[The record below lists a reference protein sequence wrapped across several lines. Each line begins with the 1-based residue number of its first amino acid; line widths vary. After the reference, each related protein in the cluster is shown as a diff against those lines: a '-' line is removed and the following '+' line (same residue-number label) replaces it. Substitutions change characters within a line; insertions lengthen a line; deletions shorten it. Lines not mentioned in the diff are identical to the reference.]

1 MIKVLWA
8 DDEID
13 LLKPYILFLKAK
25 GYEVIPATDG
35 QEALDLIAEKSP
47 DIVFLDENMPGL
59 NGLETLVKIKSL
71 YSSIPVI
78 MITKSEEE
86 NIMEQAIGSKI
97 SDYLIKP
104 VNPNQILLTLK
115 KHLDSRR
122 LVTQTSAF
130 NYQQEF
136 RELSLRINE
145 NLSSEQWTELYK
157 QIVNWEIELSNLGDD
172 SLFEILKEQKAQA
185 NERFSKFYQENY
197 VDWIKG
203 NCSDTPLLSHKVLEK
218 KVFPLLKEKK
228 RPVFFIVLDNFR
240 FDQWKALKPMIEQY
254 LHLDDEGIYYSILPT
269 TTQYARN
276 ALFSSL
282 MPVDIKKYHP
292 DYWLDEDKEGNKN
305 QYEPE
310 LLDDNIARHRI
321 KASTTYH
328 KVLNATYGMRMI
340 DLLPNFMQN
349 DMNVIVYNFIDMLSH
364 ARTDSDLV
372 RELASDE
379 DAYRSVTKAWFDHS
393 PLKEVL
399 RYLSDKDVDVFITTD
414 HGSVKVNKPVKIKSN
429 KEASVN
435 LRYKIGR
442 LLDFE
447 AKEVYSIKTPE
458 EISLPS
464 LSIMSSMIFARSTG
478 FFVYPTNYN
487 YYVSY
492 YNNTF
497 QHGGISMEECMI
509 PLIRLSGKTTTK

>member
-1 MIKVLWA
+1 MVKVLWA

-13 LLKPYILFLKAK
+13 LLKPYILFLEAK
-25 GYEVIPATDG
+25 GYHVIPALDG
-35 QEALDLIAEKSP
+35 QEALDILAKEKV
-47 DIVFLDENMPGL
+47 DIIFLDENMPGL
-59 NGLETLVKIKSL
+59 NGLDALSKIKIK

-104 VNPNQILLTLK
+104 VNPNQILLALK
-115 KHLDSRR
+115 KHLEQNR
-122 LVTQTSAF
+122 LVTQTATQ

-136 RELSLRINE
+136 RQMSMRINE
-145 NLSSEQWTELYK
+145 NLDWQEWIDLYK
-157 QIVNWEIELSNLGDD
+157 EIVHWEIDLSESNDE
-172 SLFEILKEQKAQA
+172 SIFEILKEQKALA
-185 NERFSKFYQENY
+185 NDRFSKFYQENY
-197 VDWIKG
+197 SDWIRDKG
-203 NCSDTPLLSHKVLEK
+203 EQSPLMSHKILER

-228 RPVFFIVLDNFR
+228 RPIFLIVLDNFR
-240 FDQWKALKPMIEQY
+240 FDQWKALKPMVEQY
-254 LHLDDEGIYYSILPT
+254 VHVKDEGIYYSILPT

-282 MPVDIKKYHP
+282 MPLDIKKYYP
-292 DYWLDEDKEGNKN
+292 QYWLDEDKEGNKN
-305 QYEPE
+305 QYEPQ
-310 LLDDNIARHRI
+310 LFDDNLARHRI
-321 KASTTYH
+321 KATTTYH

-340 DLLPNFMQN
+340 DILPNFLQS
-349 DMNVIVYNFIDMLSH
+349 DINVIVYNFIDMLSH

-372 RELASDE
+372 RELAFDE
-379 DAYRSVTKAWFDHS
+379 NAYRSVTRTWFEHS

-399 RYLSDKDVDVFITTD
+399 KYLSDKDVDIFITTD
-414 HGSVKVNKPVKIKSN
+414 HGSVKVNKPVRIKSN

-447 AKEVYSIKTPE
+447 SREVYHIKNPE
-458 EISLPS
+458 EILLPP
-464 LSIMSSMIFARSTG
+464 LSILSPMIFARNTG
-478 FFVYPTNYN
+478 YFVYPTNYN

-509 PLIRLSGKTTTK
+509 PFIHLGNKE